1 MTDTTTTMTAPPAE
15 PPAWV
20 QMEQQA
26 EGAARSKLS
35 LLVGIL
41 VSYLLVAPLVD
52 FLLVNWWF
60 FWLLGLNDAFTVH
73 LVFNLMVGS
82 LYFVWGLED
91 IPVGSRGAL
100 LVLGQR
106 LLRSGSGLSEGYQWV
121 PKPFMS
127 IRPVDCKPKSV
138 DIGDE
143 EGAYSKDGPLM
154 ATNGFQR
161 YRVFDPY
168 RFLGVDDVVP
178 SLERLARQ
186 SVRIEMKGKKALEA
200 RNADKKDFSDE
211 VATTLHAQLDANG
224 NPNGV
229 RWGIRTGVTVI
240 DDIWAVDPKLEAAW
254 TAKVR
259 EQAEGEAEEVQT
271 TRRLEQVQKYI
282 EKKVDPDLAVVAAQ
296 TDVEKPGARVNT
308 VSIPG
313 LSKAF
318 EAMAKALENGLKNLG
333 TGRGKR

>member
-1 MTDTTTTMTAPPAE
+1 MSDTTIVPPATE

-20 QMEQQA
+20 QMEQQVEEA
-26 EGAARSKLS
+26 TRSKLS
-35 LLVGIL
+35 LLAGIL
-41 VSYLLVAPLVD
+41 ISYLLVAPFVD

-60 FWLLGLNDAFTVH
+60 FRLLGLDDAFTAH
-73 LVFNLMVGS
+73 IVFNLTVGG
-82 LYFVWGLED
+82 LYLVWGLED

-100 LVLGQR
+100 LLLGQR
-106 LLRSGSGLSEGYQWV
+106 LLRSGSGLSEGYQWI

-138 DIGDE
+138 DISDE
-143 EGAYSKDGPLM
+143 EGAYAKDGPLM

-168 RFLGVDDVVP
+168 RFLGVDDVIP

-200 RNADKKDFSDE
+200 RNADKKDFSDQ

-259 EQAEGEAEEVQT
+259 EEAEGKAEKVQT
-271 TRRLEQVQKYI
+271 KRRL
-282 EKKVDPDLAVVAAQ
+282 
-296 TDVEKPGARVNT
+296 
-308 VSIPG
+308 
-313 LSKAF
+313 
-318 EAMAKALENGLKNLG
+318 
-333 TGRGKR
+333 